1 MADRLEA
8 RALGLRRTGRWLL
21 RQVSFSL
28 DTGFC
33 VILGPNGAGKSTL
46 LRLLSG
52 EWRPAEGDVLLKGV
66 PLERYSLA
74 QLALER
80 AFLPQQR
87 SLAFAYTAREV
98 VALGRLPHQRHRP
111 QNHEDQVRIEWAL
124 EQTGA
129 SGLAQR
135 PYFSLSG
142 GERAR
147 IDLARVLAQDAPI
160 LLLDEP
166 TNHLDPRQQ
175 LEVLA
180 LARRLAQ
187 EGRLV
192 LAALHDLNLAALFAE
207 RILFLK
213 SGQLAALGS
222 PDQLLKPA
230 LLQEVYGVPFEVIEQ
245 AGRRLVLP
253 ALPPDG
259 Q

>member
-1 MADRLEA
+1 MASWLEA
-8 RALGLRRTGRWLL
+8 HSLGFQRADRWLL
-21 RQVSFSL
+21 RGISFGL
-28 DTGFC
+28 EPGFC
-33 VILGPNGAGKSTL
+33 AILGPNGAGKSTL

-52 EWRPAEGDVLLKGV
+52 EWRPSEGGVYLKGA
-66 PLERYSLA
+66 PLERYTPA

-87 SLAFAYTAREV
+87 SLAFPYTAHEV

-111 QNHEDQVRIEWAL
+111 ESPADRERIAWAL

-129 SGLAQR
+129 LQWASR

-142 GERAR
+142 GERTR
-147 IDLARVLAQDAPI
+147 VDLARVLAQETPI

-180 LARRLAQ
+180 LAQRLAR

-192 LAALHDLNLAALFAE
+192 LAALHDLNLAALFADH
-207 RILFLK
+207 LL
-213 SGQLAALGS
+213 
-222 PDQLLKPA
+222 LLKEGRLVAVGTPGKLLQPA
-230 LLQEVYGVPFEVIEQ
+230 LLQEVYGVPFEVLEH
-245 AGRRLVLP
+245 AGRWLVLP
-253 ALPPDG
+253 SFATD
-259 Q
+259 